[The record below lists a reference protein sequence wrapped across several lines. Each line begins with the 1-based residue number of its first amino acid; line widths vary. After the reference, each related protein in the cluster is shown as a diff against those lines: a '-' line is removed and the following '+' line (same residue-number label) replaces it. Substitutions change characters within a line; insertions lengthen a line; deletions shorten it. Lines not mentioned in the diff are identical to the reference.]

1 MCSLLHIKN
10 VTIVYIY
17 DNIASYIVKNVG
29 KCRVFHIVTARS
41 ELRTFA

>member
-10 VTIVYIY
+10 VTIVY
-17 DNIASYIVKNVG
+17 NIASYIVKNVG
-29 KCRVFHIVTARS
+29 KCRFFHTVTARG